1 MAGMAESTNN
11 LLPRIVYAI
20 LLALAFTAALIAF
33 GNEAG
38 WWRIDF

>member
-1 MAGMAESTNN
+1 MVGIAESPNN

-33 GNEAG
+33 GNEAR